1 MLGVVLC
8 AREAH
13 SADSGFCPAHPSIG
27 RALQRQRSALTQD
40 EEVCKW
46 YGSQNHCCVRGQG
59 AGQIGGGRRLCHREK
74 EDVWVGRSKGQG
86 LEAETWEVCF
96 GDPGLTV

>member
-1 MLGVVLC
+1 MKRPVSDAVV
-8 AREAH
+8 
-13 SADSGFCPAHPSIG
+13 GTTVWG
-27 RALQRQRSALTQD
+27 
-40 EEVCKW
+40 
-46 YGSQNHCCVRGQG
+46 GGQG

-74 EDVWVGRSKGQG
+74 EDIWVGRSKGQG